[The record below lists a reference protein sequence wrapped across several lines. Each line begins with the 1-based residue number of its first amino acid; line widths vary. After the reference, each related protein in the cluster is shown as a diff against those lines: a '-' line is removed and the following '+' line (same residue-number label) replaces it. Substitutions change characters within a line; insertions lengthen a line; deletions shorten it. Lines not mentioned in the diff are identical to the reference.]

1 MSGFPS
7 IDEVHEILDDISERL
22 PEAFFKE
29 LNEGIVLLPE
39 VKLHPES
46 RSDNKLYIMGQY
58 VRSFTGRHIAIFYGS
73 FRRVYPNISREKLKV
88 KLRDTLVHEFTHHME
103 SLAGEKGLE
112 IKDAEDMNNY
122 RNKK

>member
-1 MSGFPS
+1 MSDFPS
-7 IDEVHEILDDISERL
+7 IDEVHEILDNISEEL
-22 PEAFFKE
+22 PEAFFKD

-46 RSDNKLYIMGQY
+46 REDSRLYIMGQY
-58 VRSFTGRHIAIFYGS
+58 VRSITGRHIAIFYGS
-73 FRRVYPNISREKLKV
+73 FKRVYPNISRERLKI

-122 RNKK
+122 RKRR

>member
-1 MSGFPS
+1 MSDFPS
-7 IDEVHEILDDISERL
+7 IDEVHEILDKISEEL
-22 PEAFFKE
+22 PKAFFKD

-46 RSDNKLYIMGQY
+46 REDSKLYIMGQY
-58 VRSFTGRHIAIFYGS
+58 VRSITGRHIAIFYGS
-73 FRRVYPNISREKLKV
+73 FKRVYPRISRERLKT

-122 RNKK
+122 RKRK

>member
-1 MSGFPS
+1 MIDFPS
-7 IDEVHEILDDISERL
+7 IDEVHQILDQISEEL
-22 PEAFFKE
+22 PKPFFKE

-39 VKLHPES
+39 VKKHPES
-46 RSDNKLYIMGQY
+46 RDDNRLYVMGQY
-58 VRSFTGRHIAIFYGS
+58 VRSITGRHIAIFYGS
-73 FRRVYPNISREKLKV
+73 FSRVYPHISRESLKI

-122 RNKK
+122 RNRR